1 MGCGAS
7 SSAEPAPDHVIGAR
21 SGSGQSLWLR
31 LLRLENV
38 PDSDLSPFQNGD
50 IVAKLVLTVPGGAPI
65 EASSQKSSGQ
75 GAAHFPPVSARSH
88 VKWDTMV
95 HFELGAGRTWQSLK
109 EDGATLVCRIFDTDI
124 FTEDDLLG
132 SVELSGATL
141 HAKAN
146 TEEVVAA
153 KVILGTGVKTENGD
167 PCMIYFKVYGDVM
180 GEP

>member
-1 MGCGAS
+1 MEEWAPGSVIFGRTRTGSRYRCPIGLGAV
-7 SSAEPAPDHVIGAR
+7 AVAALAAAR
-21 SGSGQSLWLR
+21 KRAGLG
-31 LLRLENV
+31 
-38 PDSDLSPFQNGD
+38 PFAFQNGD

-88 VKWDTMV
+88 EKWDMMV

-167 PCMIYFKVYGDVM
+167 PVRKRDGR
-180 GEP
+180 GH